1 MTFRTLSTEGP
12 TLETLESSVG
22 VSIKVD
28 FPELADV
35 TDWSLLDVTMPD
47 GVSYSRRTSSLYFKA
62 TDAVT
67 GLVTVGYDGSTVRS
81 FNVSFTN

>member
-1 MTFRTLSTEGP
+1 MTFKTLSTEGP
-12 TLETLESSVG
+12 TLETWSPAVG

-47 GVSYSRRTSSLYFKA
+47 GVSYSRRTNSLYFKA

-81 FNVSFTN
+81 FNVSFTK

>member
-1 MTFRTLSTEGP
+1 M
-12 TLETLESSVG
+12 G

>member
-1 MTFRTLSTEGP
+1 MTFRTLSTDGP

-67 GLVTVGYDGSTVRS
+67 GLVTVGYDGHAVRS

>member
-1 MTFRTLSTEGP
+1 M
-12 TLETLESSVG
+12 G

-67 GLVTVGYDGSTVRS
+67 GLVTVGYDGSPVRS

>member
-1 MTFRTLSTEGP
+1 M
-12 TLETLESSVG
+12 G

-67 GLVTVGYDGSTVRS
+67 GLVTVGYDGHTVRL

>member
-1 MTFRTLSTEGP
+1 MTFRTLSTDGP

-28 FPELADV
+28 FPELADA

-67 GLVTVGYDGSTVRS
+67 GLVTVGHDGHTVRS